1 MAVVINDF
9 EIVPEPDSPPGE
21 APLPAAQ
28 TPPRAGGPSPEDVRH
43 IIRIRELR
51 AERVFAH

>member
-9 EIVPEPDSPPGE
+9 EIVPEPDSPLGE
-21 APLPAAQ
+21 APLPAPQ